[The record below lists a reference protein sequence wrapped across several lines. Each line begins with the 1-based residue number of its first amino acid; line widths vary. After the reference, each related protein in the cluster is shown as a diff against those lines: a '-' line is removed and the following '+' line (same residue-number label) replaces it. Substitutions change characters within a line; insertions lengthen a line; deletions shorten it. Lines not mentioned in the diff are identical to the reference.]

1 MSSDPSA
8 ASAEDVAKQFV
19 PVEAGACLT
28 SGSQMISTDF
38 ACLLYGC
45 YLVQLNR
52 YFCHY
57 SHRDKWLKLLAV
69 AVTLVSG
76 ATIGFAMVSQYKVLV
91 TNSGN
96 PGVWMTSPW
105 EFVMTPVTTG
115 LSAFLVQLFFA
126 SRIAFFRRDI
136 VGRILSA
143 TVSLVATLAFAGA
156 LADMAVLIQYVKNGF
171 NALDLSKIFMVARI
185 WTISSVICDILIAA
199 TMTVLLVRSRRQTH
213 FRSTKE
219 MLQRLILQSI
229 ETGTVT
235 AFVMVLML
243 ICYETMSSKNSSY
256 TVWELAIGPLYGN
269 VMLFVLNAREGLSS
283 NDVHCNTNDIE
294 LDSTPLPLSFASRQ
308 TDSQHVQIGTIGGEV
323 DITEIVPMLA
333 GYASC
338 LLYGYYLAQL
348 HVYFNRH
355 AHGDRWLKWLAISIA
370 IISGLTIGFSMA
382 SQYVILVE
390 HGGDP
395 SVWTSSPWQLALG
408 HLTTGFSASLVQLF
422 FASRIARLRCD
433 AAGKALAGLIILI
446 ATAAFSSAIAVTIL
460 QVFNGCS
467 KGQSAFYVFYRQF
480 TVKQHLWLFGSLA
493 CDTLIT
499 GVSCFFDYEQA
510 HIDATRPRLHSL
522 ASKFIETGMI
532 LAVVMLLSAI
542 CYETMGA
549 RNLTYFIWCVNVF
562 SFRSLAHTNARSSY
576 GNVML
581 FILNSRQRA
590 TCEENTLDIELRS
603 PPLSPGSPKMISHV
617 LSIGAIDSK
626 LSGGQGKT
634 NDIVR
639 EAVNGAAVMAA
650 TPSDI
655 ARAYAP
661 MYMIAINMSCLLHGC
676 SIVQLCMYSKL
687 IPTPDTQSVVVTAVA
702 GIGTWFGVIS
712 QYLVLVRHSG
722 NPNVW
727 TSNPWQFLVT
737 LGSTGLTALLVQ
749 LFFVSRIARFRRDI
763 IGKIMATLITMVSI
777 LAFAGFL
784 AIMVLYVKCGLNTLE
799 LETVLPK
806 AVTRLWGVSSTICDV
821 LIAAAMSYLLV
832 SSRRHTR
839 VRSTKQTIERLI
851 LQSVET
857 GTITAVWMATMITC
871 YETMGSRNTAYVLT
885 LSREYSIGPLY
896 ANVLLFVLNSR
907 ERMAADE
914 VRCTTSD
921 IELSTMQYSVV
932 SPHATIPASI
942 AGDPKRR
949 AGFTESEED
958 PLEAMLLVP
967 RTSDLDS
974 SCYDCYEVVGTS
986 YLRDVAKSHAA
997 AVEDALPAGNIDGHP
1012 MTLPVDI
1019 AHAFVPVYLTFT
1031 LLSHHRSS
1039 SFPPRNG
1046 PFTIAV
1052 NVSCLL
1058 YGCLLNQASDYF
1070 LYHSNRD
1077 KWLKYLS
1084 TAVFAVIAQ
1093 YVVLVRESGNP
1104 MVWISG
1110 ARLLLVPLAG
1120 SGLNALIVQLFF
1132 ASRIARFC
1140 RDKVGNALAGIIS
1153 LTALVAF
1160 GGSIADTMI
1169 WSEAKMQDSD
1179 TLHLCQKLP
1188 LTVARV
1194 WTVTSVICDVLI
1206 ATTMIVLLARS
1217 REEAHFRTTRQM
1229 LKRLIIQSIET
1240 GSFTALFM
1248 ILLLISYETMG
1259 TKNATYVVW
1268 EISLGPLYGNVM
1280 LFVLN
1285 SREGL
1290 APDIVRCQSNC
1301 ADSGEHAAS
1310 PAEAAL
1316 ADMGLP

>member
-8 ASAEDVAKQFV
+8 ASAEDIAKQFV
-19 PVEAGACLT
+19 PVSVRAWSAMCGDGGLI
-28 SGSQMISTDF
+28 SSQTDISATIRT
-38 ACLLYGC
+38 GPT
-45 YLVQLNR
+45 
-52 YFCHY
+52 
-57 SHRDKWLKLLAV
+57 V

-136 VGRILSA
+136 IGRILSA
-143 TVSLVATLAFAGA
+143 TVSLVGPFLVATLAFAGA
-156 LADMAVLIQYVKNGF
+156 LADMAVYVKNGF

-283 NDVHCNTNDIE
+283 DDVHCNTNDIE
-294 LDSTPLPLSFASRQ
+294 LDSTPLPLSFASRR
-308 TDSQHVQIGTIGGEV
+308 TDSQLVQISTVGGEV
-323 DITEIVPMLA
+323 DITETAPDINVEANFEPVLNFRYLPKSGGRVHGGTRWLTARMQMLA

-355 AHGDRWLKWLAISIA
+355 AHGDRWSKWLAISIA

-382 SQYVILVE
+382 SQCVILVE

-395 SVWTSSPWQLALG
+395 SVWSSSPWQLALG
-408 HLTTGFSASLVQLF
+408 PLTTGFSAFLVQLF
-422 FASRIARLRCD
+422 FASRIARLRRD
-433 AAGKALAGLIILI
+433 AAALKNWYQL
-446 ATAAFSSAIAVTIL
+446 TVKVAAAALSSALAVTIL
-460 QVFNGCS
+460 GLSQGSHLMEIKS
-467 KGQSAFYVFYRQF
+467 KSSTAIARLRQ
-480 TVKQHLWLFGSLA
+480 
-493 CDTLIT
+493 
-499 GVSCFFDYEQA
+499 DYEQV
-510 HIDATRPRLHSL
+510 HIDATRPRLRSL
-522 ASKFIETGMI
+522 ASTFIETGMI
-532 LAVVMLLSAI
+532 LTVVMLLSVI

-549 RNLTYFIWCVNVF
+549 RNSTYFIC
-562 SFRSLAHTNARSSY
+562 Y

-590 TCEENTLDIELRS
+590 TCEENTGDIELRS

-626 LSGGQGKT
+626 LSCGHGKT
-634 NDIVR
+634 NDIVDAVRCGAEVATISDDSQDTRGVVVHAKSSSSATRCKR
-639 EAVNGAAVMAA
+639 EAVKFFVAQPLWQRLRPA
-650 TPSDI
+650 TL
-655 ARAYAP
+655 RAP
-661 MYMIAINMSCLLHGC
+661 MPPCINGPTDFRY
-676 SIVQLCMYSKL
+676 SICVQSATSRDSPTRGSTSL
-687 IPTPDTQSVVVTAVA
+687 ISATVVVTAVA

-722 NPNVW
+722 NPDVW

-821 LIAAAMSYLLV
+821 LIAAAMSYLL
-832 SSRRHTR
+832 
-839 VRSTKQTIERLI
+839 
-851 LQSVET
+851 
-857 GTITAVWMATMITC
+857 
-871 YETMGSRNTAYVLT
+871 LT

-907 ERMAADE
+907 ERIAADE

-921 IELSTMQYSVV
+921 IELTTQSVE
-932 SPHATIPASI
+932 
-942 AGDPKRR
+942 RR
-949 AGFTESEED
+949 
-958 PLEAMLLVP
+958 
-967 RTSDLDS
+967 
-974 SCYDCYEVVGTS
+974 
-986 YLRDVAKSHAA
+986 
-997 AVEDALPAGNIDGHP
+997 
-1012 MTLPVDI
+1012 
-1019 AHAFVPVYLTFT
+1019 
-1031 LLSHHRSS
+1031 
-1039 SFPPRNG
+1039 
-1046 PFTIAV
+1046 
-1052 NVSCLL
+1052 
-1058 YGCLLNQASDYF
+1058 
-1070 LYHSNRD
+1070 
-1077 KWLKYLS
+1077 
-1084 TAVFAVIAQ
+1084 
-1093 YVVLVRESGNP
+1093 
-1104 MVWISG
+1104 
-1110 ARLLLVPLAG
+1110 
-1120 SGLNALIVQLFF
+1120 
-1132 ASRIARFC
+1132 SRI
-1140 RDKVGNALAGIIS
+1140 
-1153 LTALVAF
+1153 
-1160 GGSIADTMI
+1160 
-1169 WSEAKMQDSD
+1169 
-1179 TLHLCQKLP
+1179 QKK
-1188 LTVARV
+1188 
-1194 WTVTSVICDVLI
+1194 
-1206 ATTMIVLLARS
+1206 
-1217 REEAHFRTTRQM
+1217 TR
-1229 LKRLIIQSIET
+1229 
-1240 GSFTALFM
+1240 
-1248 ILLLISYETMG
+1248 
-1259 TKNATYVVW
+1259 
-1268 EISLGPLYGNVM
+1268 
-1280 LFVLN
+1280 
-1285 SREGL
+1285 
-1290 APDIVRCQSNC
+1290 
-1301 ADSGEHAAS
+1301 
-1310 PAEAAL
+1310 
-1316 ADMGLP
+1316 